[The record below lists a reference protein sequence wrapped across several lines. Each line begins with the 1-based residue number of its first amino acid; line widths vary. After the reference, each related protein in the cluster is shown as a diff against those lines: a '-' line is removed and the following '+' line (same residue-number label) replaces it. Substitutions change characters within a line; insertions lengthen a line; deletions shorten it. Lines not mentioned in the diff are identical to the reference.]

1 MKSTDYGQE
10 PGTNAPNVKAAG
22 GYNTTTA
29 ARSSLNFGFSGDEL
43 TLTTTATEARI
54 DSRLLALQLGNKH
67 RHVMALLDK
76 YLDKL
81 KLLGHVRFQNADGE
95 RKQGGGKAERYAL
108 LTEDQAYFVL
118 NLSRN
123 TDRVV
128 NLKVK
133 LIQVFSEYRKAAEIR
148 RTEYLPSYHYLQDAI
163 HAVSASSSN
172 EGRVHM
178 NVAKLVNK
186 TVGLQAGQRAVAS
199 MPQQAML
206 IVAQTLAARAM
217 QSAFDHHDGYQRVK
231 QSMLALS
238 ECTKLQVGNA

>member
-1 MKSTDYGQE
+1 MTSTSIKKV
-10 PGTNAPNVKAAG
+10 TG
-22 GYNTTTA
+22 GSDTTTA
-29 ARSSLNFGFSGDEL
+29 TTTISATDFTGVEV

-81 KLLGHVRFQNADGE
+81 KVLGHVRFKNADGE
-95 RKQGGGKAERYAL
+95 RKQGGGKAERFAL

-123 TDRVV
+123 TEIVV

-133 LIQVFSEYRKAAEIR
+133 LIQVFSEYRRAADMR
-148 RTEYLPSYHYLQDAI
+148 RTEYLPSYHELQDAI
-163 HAVSASSSN
+163 HAAAVTSSN
-172 EGRVHM
+172 EARVHM

-186 TVGLQAGQRAVAS
+186 TVGLESGQRATAS
-199 MPQQAML
+199 VPTKAML
-206 IVAQTLAARAM
+206 IVAQTVAARAM
-217 QSAFDHHDGYQRVK
+217 QSGVDHHDGYQRVK
-231 QSMLALS
+231 QSLLALTA
-238 ECTKLQVGNA
+238 CTMLGA